1 MSRGYLQIVQLN
13 TDCKNGKV
21 YVYLAGGTNLAEIYD
36 PVSGD
41 EITNPVNINSL
52 GYCDAFLV
60 DTATLYDIKV
70 VDFLGAP
77 KLTRMNVSVIGGGA
91 GTAGPQGNQ
100 GRPGD
105 KGDKGDKGDTGA
117 AGTDGTNGTDGTDG
131 TDGVSLLNIRVDETS
146 STGRVIYTK
155 SDDPNNW
162 IEAGDIMPAGI
173 GQVKTTGLDTLG
185 YLDEKIEVTGTGL
198 GLSNT
203 NNKIT
208 LENTAPETFKTQAS
222 QYSTVNAFLNMII
235 EGTRGITV
243 STSADFNKIVLSG
256 AGIGGSGFTPR
267 GAWDAAIT
275 YNEGDGVWYYDDS
288 VSPIINRYYVATAT
302 TTGVNPYNVGTGWII
317 MFSIDQLGDQMVK
330 LDADDSTTSFLLDK
344 IKAGDGIV
352 FTRTFAAGGDYI
364 TVSGQQVFTVTTT
377 NGSHTINELSHD
389 IKFRDGVWTNPAYIG
404 TEIAIEHKSIAQME
418 GQTTP
423 MFTATGL
430 PKFDDYGHYMNA
442 SDPIEISDVAGLADA
457 IVAAGDGKVKIDGAD
472 TKDYLINKLSAGTG
486 INITDAGNTL
496 EISADLAE
504 SSAFFFKSNYN
515 DAGNSGYVAIDQVVF
530 GNQYIDA
537 PNHKIHNLPLG
548 KLLLSTNLK
557 ATSNFGNF
565 DYSEDCYS
573 GTTGTQ
579 VYIIGENN
587 PLVKFGSNQFGTWT
601 EYQSKS
607 TGYSSQPFWSG
618 YTRRV
623 VEVAG
628 KQLVN
633 LGCNL
638 YSKQNGNGGVTLYL
652 KHYNSLGTLKT
663 NYPVDEGDWTNLN
676 YQEPSLAQ
684 YRQLSKSFVI
694 DCEESDYFSVELR
707 VRGDGANNTDIMS
720 GSYVKNITLS
730 GALLSGNQYNFPIAQ
745 VNTFVTQYSSSGAV
759 KNYYDHKYAFSEYTN
774 ESSCK
779 TYLIDMAVGDYITL
793 TYSAGNYVA
802 DVQYE
807 VHGLMCGG
815 GGGGGGG
822 GADTYTVKADADDTT
837 PSYLGDKIAA
847 AAGSPISVNVV
858 NDTLILD
865 VIESDITDPLIQTI
879 GLMNENGTM
888 GFTGNAYS
896 SVYADGDW
904 ATGFGQ
910 NTSDAYYRVSTI
922 GRGTINKVKFFVN
935 AYNDVDYGISP
946 TGNYGAIRIG
956 LFDLNG
962 VCKGQTEWTRGLQT
976 LGTVTLTMTPCDG
989 QNLTLERNGEYW
1001 IGIVSRGMQ
1010 LISYNKAASGFDPM
1024 TNALRYSVSIRSSSS
1039 GADWSPNF
1047 WNTTGGGFIQV
1058 KVPCV
1063 FMASTD

>member
-1 MSRGYLQIVQLN
+1 MAQGYIQTFLQFP
-13 TDCKNGKV
+13 DAKNGSL
-21 YVYLAGGTNLAEIYD
+21 YVYTANSTNLALVYD
-36 PVSGD
+36 PVNGNHISQ
-41 EITNPVNINSL
+41 PLSINSD
-52 GYCDAFLV
+52 GYCQQFWV
-60 DTATLYDIKV
+60 DTENLYDLDV
-70 VDFLGAP
+70 RSYLNQQVE
-77 KLTRMNVSVIGGGA
+77 TRNNVSVLGGGSGA
-91 GTAGPQGNQ
+91 QGPQGDQ
-100 GRPGD
+100 GVAGPRGA
-105 KGDKGDKGDTGA
+105 TGP
-117 AGTDGTNGTDGTDG
+117 AGSNGADGTDG
-131 TDGVSLLNIRVDETS
+131 ADGANGADGEDGVSLLSVRVDPES
-146 STGRVIYTK
+146 DFGRILYNK
-155 SDDPNNW
+155 SDDENVWYN
-162 IEAGDIMPAGI
+162 AGNVLPDGT
-173 GQVKTTGLDTLG
+173 GKVKTSSGDTAG
-185 YLDEKIEVTGTGL
+185 YLE
-198 GLSNT
+198 
-203 NNKIT
+203 NKIQEGVGIDIVSDT
-208 LENTAPETFKTQAS
+208 HQLTINNTAPETFKTQAS
-222 QYSTVNAFLNMII
+222 QYSTVKDFLNMII
-235 EGTRGITV
+235 EGTSGITV

-256 AGIGGSGFTPR
+256 AGIGGSGFNPR
-267 GAWDAAIT
+267 GEWDIAVT

-302 TTGVNPYNVGTGWII
+302 TTGVNPYTVGTGWVI

-330 LDADDSTTSFLLDK
+330 LDAADSTTSFLLDK

-352 FTRTFAAGGDYI
+352 FTRTVDAGGDYI
-364 TVSGQQVFTVTTT
+364 TVSGQQVFSVTTT
-377 NGSHTINELSHD
+377 NGTYTIDGLSNV
-389 IKFRDGVWTNPAYIG
+389 IKFRDGVWTNPAYVG
-404 TEIAIEHKSIAQME
+404 TEIALDHKSIAQME

-457 IVAAGDGKVKIDGAD
+457 IVAAGDGKVKIDDAD

-486 INITDAGNTL
+486 INITDVGTTL

-530 GNQYIDA
+530 GSQFIDA
-537 PNHKIHNLPLG
+537 PNHKIQNLPLG

-557 ATSNFGNF
+557 AVSNFGNF

-607 TGYSSQPFWSG
+607 TGYSSQPYWSG

-676 YQEPSLAQ
+676 YPEPSLAQ

-779 TYLIDMAVGDYITL
+779 TYLIDMAVGDEGWHRFLALRDNIVNPQEITNGGMGCAL
-793 TYSAGNYVA
+793 IKT
-802 DVQYE
+802 E
-807 VHGLMCGG
+807 VFKDM
-815 GGGGGGG
+815 
-822 GADTYTVKADADDTT
+822 DE
-837 PSYLGDKIAA
+837 PW
-847 AAGSPISVNVV
+847 
-858 NDTLILD
+858 
-865 VIESDITDPLIQTI
+865 
-879 GLMNENGTM
+879 
-888 GFTGNAYS
+888 F
-896 SVYADGDW
+896 
-904 ATGFGQ
+904 
-910 NTSDAYYRVSTI
+910 
-922 GRGTINKVKFFVN
+922 
-935 AYNDVDYGISP
+935 
-946 TGNYGAIRIG
+946 
-956 LFDLNG
+956 
-962 VCKGQTEWTRGLQT
+962 T
-976 LGTVTLTMTPCDG
+976 LGEIVKDGWSDDISFFNRATRAGYKIHFDPRAICGHMTTVTVWP
-989 QNLTLERNGEYW
+989 NLKFNGEWY
-1001 IGIVSRGMQ
+1001 IQ
-1010 LISYNKAASGFDPM
+1010 YNHKNPDGNVDFPAKM
-1024 TNALRYSVSIRSSSS
+1024 
-1039 GADWSPNF
+1039 
-1047 WNTTGGGFIQV
+1047 IQ
-1058 KVPCV
+1058 
-1063 FMASTD
+1063 S